1 MQPDLIIV
9 FIIIAGGLFLFVSGR
24 TPIDQTSIIIMV
36 SLMVTGV
43 LTPEE
48 GVAGFSNTATLT
60 VLALLIISEALKNTG
75 VVDELGDQLLKFTG
89 NQVWITVFGIM
100 LLAALCSAFIN
111 TTAVVAVF
119 IPVMF
124 KISRQSNI
132 KVALLLIPLS
142 FAAMVGGS
150 STMIGTSTNLLI
162 NSVAQLN
169 GQPPF
174 RIFDLTL
181 FGAILF
187 AALVVYIL
195 VVGIKFL
202 NKKPENISVFDRE
215 VEAKNYLTELLV
227 TPGSE
232 LIGKNFASLK
242 LYDKTEYKLQ
252 RLIRNDTVL
261 LPVGEMLIRE
271 GDIITVKTNIHEII
285 NINNNPNLQ
294 ILTNPENR
302 FIEEGKEQD
311 RILYESLIVPNSN
324 LIGRKIRNIEFNRFY
339 DAFPL
344 AVRTGALL
352 KSQKLMD
359 HEVQIGDILLMDGK
373 NQKETEQ
380 SKHDWIIIQQI
391 SREKI
396 EKQIL
401 SRKKMLLSIGIL
413 LMVILLAVNS
423 VMPILV
429 SAWLGVV
436 LLLLSGSISVKKA
449 YENVEW
455 KVVFL
460 LAGIIPLGTA
470 LSKTGGDQ
478 YLANMILDLTE
489 GASPRVVV
497 SVLFLCTTL
506 LTGVISN
513 QATAVLL
520 VPIAIQIA
528 TSIGISAEPL
538 LVAILFGANTSFITP
553 VGYQTNAMI
562 YGPGN
567 YTFVDFIKVGG
578 GLSLIFWLLATWLI
592 PWFYL

>member
-1 MQPDLIIV
+1 MQPDLVIV
-9 FIIIAGGLFLFVSGR
+9 FIIIVGGLFLFVSG
-24 TPIDQTSIIIMV
+24 TIPIDQTSIIIMV

-48 GVAGFSNTATLT
+48 GVSGFSNAATLT

-89 NQVWITVFGIM
+89 NRLWTTVLFVMI
-100 LLAALCSAFIN
+100 LAAICSAFIN

-119 IPVMF
+119 IPIVF
-124 KISRQSNI
+124 KISRQSKI

-142 FAAMVGGS
+142 FSAMVGGS

-162 NSVAQLN
+162 NSVAQAN
-169 GQPPF
+169 GQPAF
-174 RIFDLTL
+174 KIFDLTL
-181 FGAILF
+181 FGSVLF
-187 AALVVYIL
+187 IALVIYTLII
-195 VVGIKFL
+195 GIKFL
-202 NKKPENISVFDRE
+202 NKKPDNINVFDRE

-227 TPGSE
+227 TSDSE
-232 LIGKNFASLK
+232 LIGENFSSLK

-252 RLIRNDTVL
+252 RLIRNNTVIH
-261 LPVGEMLIRE
+261 PVGEMIIRE

-302 FIEEGKEQD
+302 FIEEGTEHD
-311 RILYESLIVPNSN
+311 RVLYESLIVPNSN
-324 LIGRKIRNIEFNRFY
+324 LIGRKIKNIEFNRFY

-344 AVRTGALL
+344 AVRRGALL
-352 KSQKLMD
+352 RSQKLMD
-359 HEVQIGDILLMDGK
+359 HEVQVGDILLMDGK

-391 SREKI
+391 SRERI

-401 SRKKMLLSIGIL
+401 SRKKMLTSLGIL
-413 LMVILLAVNS
+413 LMIILLAVNNIL
-423 VMPILV
+423 PILV

-436 LLLLSGSISVKKA
+436 LMFLTGCISVKKA

-455 KVVFL
+455 KVIFL

-470 LSKTGGDQ
+470 LSKTGGDL
-478 YLANMILDLTE
+478 YLAEMVLNLTE
-489 GASPRVVV
+489 GASPRIVI
-497 SVLFLCTTL
+497 SVLFILTTL

-528 TSIGISAEPL
+528 SSIGISAEPL

-562 YGPGN
+562 FGPGN
-567 YTFVDFIKVGG
+567 YTFSDFIKVGG

>member
-1 MQPDLIIV
+1 
-9 FIIIAGGLFLFVSGR
+9 
-24 TPIDQTSIIIMV
+24 
-36 SLMVTGV
+36 MVTGV

-48 GVAGFSNTATLT
+48 GVSGFSNAATLT
-60 VLALLIISEALKNTG
+60 VLALLIVSEALKNTG

-89 NQVWITVFGIM
+89 NRLWTTVLFVM
-100 LLAALCSAFIN
+100 VLAAICSAFIN

-124 KISRQSNI
+124 KISRQSKI

-162 NSVAQLN
+162 NSVSQAN
-169 GQPPF
+169 GQPAF
-174 RIFDLTL
+174 KIFDLTL

-187 AALVVYIL
+187 AALVIYIL
-195 VVGIKFL
+195 IVGIKFL
-202 NKKPENISVFDRE
+202 YKKPENINVFDRE

-227 TPGSE
+227 TPESK
-232 LIGKNFASLK
+232 LIGENFASLK

-252 RLIRNDTVL
+252 RLIRNETVIQ
-261 LPVGEMLIRE
+261 PVGEMIIRE

-302 FIEEGKEQD
+302 FIEEGTEHN
-311 RILYESLIVPNSN
+311 RVLYESLIVPNSN
-324 LIGRKIRNIEFNRFY
+324 LIGRKIKDIEFNRFY

-344 AVRTGALL
+344 AVRRGALL

-359 HEVQIGDILLMDGK
+359 HEIQVGDILLMDGK

-391 SREKI
+391 SRERI

-401 SRKKMLLSIGIL
+401 SRKKMLTSIGIL
-413 LMVILLAVNS
+413 LMIILLAVNNIL
-423 VMPILV
+423 PILV

-436 LLLLSGSISVKKA
+436 LMFLTGCISVKKA

-478 YLANMILDLTE
+478 YLAEMILNLTE
-489 GASPRVVV
+489 GASPRLVV
-497 SVLFLCTTL
+497 SVLFLITTL

-562 YGPGN
+562 FGPGN
-567 YTFVDFIKVGG
+567 YTFSDFLKVGG

>member
-1 MQPDLIIV
+1 MQPDLVIV
-9 FIIIAGGLFLFVSGR
+9 FIIIVGGLFLFVSG
-24 TPIDQTSIIIMV
+24 TIPIDQTSIIIMV

-60 VLALLIISEALKNTG
+60 VLALLIVSEALKNTG

-89 NQVWITVFGIM
+89 NRLWTTVLFVM
-100 LLAALCSAFIN
+100 VLAAICSAFIN

-142 FAAMVGGS
+142 FAGMVGGS

-162 NSVAQLN
+162 NSVAQAN
-169 GQPPF
+169 GQASF
-174 RIFDLTL
+174 KIFDLTL

-187 AALVVYIL
+187 AALVAYIL
-195 VVGIKFL
+195 IVGIKFL
-202 NKKPENISVFDRE
+202 YKKPENINVFDRE
-215 VEAKNYLTELLV
+215 LEAKNYLTELLV
-227 TPGSE
+227 TPESK
-232 LIGKNFASLK
+232 LIGENFASLK

-252 RLIRNDTVL
+252 RLIRNETVIQ
-261 LPVGEMLIRE
+261 PVGEMIIRE

-302 FIEEGKEQD
+302 FIEEGTEHN
-311 RILYESLIVPNSN
+311 RVLYESLIVPNSN
-324 LIGRKIRNIEFNRFY
+324 LIGRKIKNIEFNRFY

-344 AVRTGALL
+344 AVRRGALL

-359 HEVQIGDILLMDGK
+359 HEIQVGDILLMDGK

-391 SREKI
+391 SRERI

-401 SRKKMLLSIGIL
+401 SRKKILTSIGIL
-413 LMVILLAVNS
+413 LMIILLAVNNIL
-423 VMPILV
+423 PILV

-436 LLLLSGSISVKKA
+436 LMFLTGCISVKKA

-470 LSKTGGDQ
+470 LSKTGGAQ
-478 YLANMILDLTE
+478 YLAEMILNLTE
-489 GASPRVVV
+489 GASPRLVI
-497 SVLFLCTTL
+497 SVLFLITTL

-562 YGPGN
+562 FGPGN
-567 YTFVDFIKVGG
+567 YTFSDFLKVGG

-592 PWFYL
+592 PWLYL

>member
-1 MQPDLIIV
+1 MQPDLVIV
-9 FIIIAGGLFLFVSGR
+9 FIIIVGGLFLFVSG
-24 TPIDQTSIIIMV
+24 TIPIDQTSIIIMV

-48 GVAGFSNTATLT
+48 GVSGFSNAATLT
-60 VLALLIISEALKNTG
+60 VLALLIVSESLKNTG
-75 VVDELGDQLLKFTG
+75 VVDELGDQLLKIAGDRLWT
-89 NQVWITVFGIM
+89 TVLFIM
-100 LLAALCSAFIN
+100 ILAAICSAFIN

-124 KISRQSNI
+124 KISRQAKI

-142 FAAMVGGS
+142 FAAMIGGS

-162 NSVAQLN
+162 NSVAQAN
-169 GQPPF
+169 GQPSF
-174 RIFDLTL
+174 EIFDLTL

-187 AALVVYIL
+187 VALVLYIL
-195 VVGIKFL
+195 FVGIKFL
-202 NKKPENISVFDRE
+202 YKKPENINVFDRE

-227 TPGSE
+227 TPDSE
-232 LIGKNFASLK
+232 LIGENFTALK

-252 RLIRNDTVL
+252 RLIRNDRVIQ
-261 LPVGEMLIRE
+261 PVGQMIIKE

-302 FIEEGKEQD
+302 FIEEGTKHD
-311 RILYESLIVPNSN
+311 RVLYESLIVPNSN
-324 LIGRKIRNIEFNRFY
+324 LIGRKIKDIEFNRFY

-344 AVRTGALL
+344 AVRRGALL

-359 HEVQIGDILLMDGK
+359 HEVQVGDILLMDGK

-391 SREKI
+391 SRERI

-401 SRKKMLLSIGIL
+401 SRKKMLTSIGIL
-413 LMVILLAVNS
+413 LMIILLAVNNIL
-423 VMPILV
+423 PILV

-436 LLLLSGSISVKKA
+436 LMFLTGCISVKKA
-449 YENVEW
+449 YENVDW

-478 YLANMILDLTE
+478 YLAGIILNVTE
-489 GASPRVVV
+489 GASPRLVI
-497 SVLFLCTTL
+497 SVLFIITTL

-528 TSIGISAEPL
+528 SSIGISAEPL

-562 YGPGN
+562 FGPGN
-567 YTFVDFIKVGG
+567 YTFSDFFKVGG